1 MITASI
7 FKNGQNQAIR
17 LPKELEFIGVNKVE
31 IHKQGISIII
41 TPIRKNWKSFA
52 DVTQADDDFLLEL
65 AVKSNSIIVTLN
77 GKDFKPASEFNLK
90 VMTPKEFLQYIGEI

>member
-31 IHKQGISIII
+31 IHKQGNSIVI

-52 DVTQADDDFLLEL
+52 DVAQADDDFLQERADVIDLER
-65 AVKSNSIIVTLN
+65 VK
-77 GKDFKPASEFNLK
+77 F
-90 VMTPKEFLQYIGEI
+90 